1 MDIEFIRKLIALA
14 RESGIAGL
22 EFETGGEIVR
32 INIAGGIATT
42 TTTTSGVTDEMIEPT
57 ANDATPEPTEG
68 ANSLIRSGMVGTFY
82 RASAPDAEP
91 YVEEGDIVEEGQTL
105 GLIEAMKMLNPI
117 EADRAG
123 RIRSIRVPNGE
134 LVERGRILFEIEGA
148 N

>member
-14 RESGIAGL
+14 KESGIAGL

-32 INIAGGIATT
+32 INITGGVATATSGTVGEAMETVAGGHVQEQRE
-42 TTTTSGVTDEMIEPT
+42 S
-57 ANDATPEPTEG
+57 

-82 RASAPDAEP
+82 RASAPDADP
-91 YVEEGDIVEEGQTL
+91 YVEEGDLVEEGQTL

-134 LVERGRILFEIEGA
+134 LVERGRILFEIEGVS
-148 N
+148 